1 LNQKQ
6 PFWRAMGNRPG
17 ADEFAPNAMKT
28 QSGLGRIHFQ
38 APSAYAILVFPRPT
52 RRFLMFRHEDRRL
65 CIRASLHTICAL
77 MVVAAIPIL
86 MHAQDRPTSHALL
99 IGIDNY
105 DPPAGSALPAAAA
118 GHAIDSRFALGA
130 SWHSLHGP
138 LTDVAAMHLLLKENY
153 NFTDIRELTD
163 REATR
168 QGILDAIDKLIDDT
182 QKGDRVV
189 IYYSGHGSQRL
200 DTKSSKDQRDQTIVP
215 VDAWKGVKDIRDKEL
230 AVLFDKIV
238 FDKQAR
244 LTAIYDSCNSGTMAR
259 GVTES
264 VQRYLPYDNDD
275 VAKEKGAVLE
285 SDLKR
290 IPQQGDAII
299 VAAAGPTQSAVE
311 AKYPDDGEVHG
322 AFTRALVRVLRQNS
336 QAMSAEDVVSAVS
349 SMLHADPLDFQQPS
363 VEGRVHESLF
373 GDPVASHEL
382 HVRVTKVAQGK
393 LTLDVGSAGGFD
405 VGTEFKATKTEPSE
419 TATIIAV
426 TSIESPT
433 ASTATVKS
441 GSTMVS
447 AGAIF
452 EASKMVYPQ
461 AARLV
466 VFLPQPG
473 PVPSAAAMATTK
485 ALFPS
490 LTWVDDPTLQ
500 PVDFLVVEDSK
511 GWVAYGQD
519 GRPVKPGKGP
529 RGVAFLLLGPPQS
542 VVDRIRLSKPFKRD
556 AFKFTAD
563 LGEASYFLTMR
574 LQADG
579 SPEYALFDRRVLAA
593 HKVEDYVRSEENDP
607 TEADLNG
614 GKNPEVVCRN
624 DVSFPVRTAWLHDG
638 TANATED
645 SIAPFI
651 ARRIVRLGK
660 LRVWQQIPSMVS
672 GVTDWP
678 YHLAIVRANAAAKD
692 PLHPNELYDVRL
704 VATQDEISRRA
715 ISPKYIY
722 LFGFDCA
729 ANPYQIYPTDESNG
743 IAQGPPLNSDGTYPT
758 TFTVMSETVSPPFGA
773 DTVFLLATKEKINNL
788 NLLTYDEAIES
799 GSRGSGVDQLMVG
812 LNDAGT
818 RGGTSVVTTWQAQQ
832 TIVAS
837 RP

>member
-1 LNQKQ
+1 
-6 PFWRAMGNRPG
+6 
-17 ADEFAPNAMKT
+17 
-28 QSGLGRIHFQ
+28 
-38 APSAYAILVFPRPT
+38 
-52 RRFLMFRHEDRRL
+52 MFRHEDRRL
-65 CIRASLHTICAL
+65 CKRAGLHAICAFML
-77 MVVAAIPIL
+77 AAALPIHL
-86 MHAQDRPTSHALL
+86 HAQDRPTSHALL

-105 DPPAGSALPAAAA
+105 DPPAGSAMPAAAS
-118 GHAIDSRFALGA
+118 GHAIDSRFAPGA
-130 SWHSLHGP
+130 SWHSLKGP
-138 LTDVAAMHLLLKENY
+138 LTDVAAMHLLLKETY
-153 NFTDIRELTD
+153 NFTDVRELRD
-163 REATR
+163 QEATR
-168 QGILDAIDKLIDDT
+168 QGILDAINKLIDDT

-189 IYYSGHGSQRL
+189 IYYAGHGSQRL
-200 DTKSSKDQRDQTIVP
+200 DTKSSKNQRDQTIVP

-259 GVTES
+259 GITES
-264 VQRYLPYDNDD
+264 VQRTLPYDDDD

-299 VAAAGPTQSAVE
+299 LAATGPTESAEE
-311 AKYPDDGEVHG
+311 ARYPDDGEIHG

-336 QAMSAEDVVSAVS
+336 QAMNAEDVVSAVS
-349 SMLHADPLDFQQPS
+349 SMLHADQLGFQQPS

-382 HVRVTKVAQGK
+382 HVRVTKVGQGK
-393 LTLDVGSAGGFD
+393 LTLDVGSVGGFD
-405 VGTEFKATKTEPSE
+405 VGTEFKSTKAGDDGTP
-419 TATIIAV
+419 TILEV
-426 TSIESPT
+426 TSIDSPT

-441 GSTMVS
+441 GPAAVS

-466 VFLPQPG
+466 VFLPPPG
-473 PVPSAAAMATTK
+473 PIPSAAAIATTK

-490 LTWVDDPTLQ
+490 FTWVNDPTLQ
-500 PVDFLVVEDSK
+500 PIAFLVVQESK

-529 RGVAFLLLGPPQS
+529 KGVAFLLLGPPQS
-542 VVDRIRLSKPFKRD
+542 VVDRIRLTEPFKRD

-563 LGEASYFLTMR
+563 LGEASYFLTIR

-593 HKVEDYVRSEENDP
+593 HKAEDYVRSEENDSA
-607 TEADLNG
+607 EAELNA

-624 DVSFPVRTAWLHDG
+624 DLSFPVRTAWLHDG
-638 TANATED
+638 RANATED
-645 SIAPFI
+645 SIAPVI
-651 ARRIVRLGK
+651 ARRILRLGK
-660 LRVWQQIPSMVS
+660 LRVWQQTPAMVS

-678 YHLAIVRANAAAKD
+678 YHLAIVRANATAKD
-692 PLHPNELYDVRL
+692 PLHPSEQYDIRL

-729 ANPYQIYPTDESNG
+729 ANPYQIFPTDETNG
-743 IAQGPPLNSDGTYPT
+743 IAQGPPLNSDGAFPT
-758 TFTVMSETVSPPFGA
+758 TYELMQESVSPPYGA
-773 DTVFLLATKEKINNL
+773 DTLFLLATKEKINNL
-788 NLLTYDEAIES
+788 NLLTYDGVIES
-799 GSRGSGVDQLMVG
+799 GSRGAGVDQLMIN
-812 LNDAGT
+812 LNDSGT
-818 RGGTSVVTTWQAQQ
+818 RGGTSVVTTWQVQQ
-832 TIVAS
+832 AVVAS